1 MALKWWAKNKRRID
15 EERGWGKGGRGRCD
29 QVEKMLKKQDEPRT
43 CVRVKGWRPPESL
56 PWRELGLSG
65 GGGGEKRACSA
76 HAPEAQC
83 SYPGGGPL
91 PISALRL
98 EAGLVLSLLSTATLA
113 CSCAANS
120 VPPFPSPYFGTAGAK
135 NLSYD
140 LRFSQ
145 EVKERH
151 RGRTWR
157 VEEGTRA
164 SGILNLRVLPFHKR
178 KKWGTV
184 RASDLQKDVDHLVPI
199 VKVIQT
205 SFL

>member
-15 EERGWGKGGRGRCD
+15 EERGCWGKGGGGRCD
-29 QVEKMLKKQDEPRT
+29 QVEKMLEEAGWATT

-65 GGGGEKRACSA
+65 GGGGRRGRARRMRLKHSA
-76 HAPEAQC
+76 AILRRGLPRYQRCGWVQWA
-83 SYPGGGPL
+83 GPQPAVHCHL
-91 PISALRL
+91 
-98 EAGLVLSLLSTATLA
+98 GLL
-113 CSCAANS
+113 CAANS

-164 SGILNLRVLPFHKR
+164 KGILNLRVLPFTRGKM
-178 KKWGTV
+178 GTV

-199 VKVIQT
+199 VKVT
-205 SFL
+205 DFFL